1 MVDINTVGAGGG
13 SVAWF
18 DRDGLLKVG
27 PESAGAVPGPAC
39 YGRGGEKPTVSDA
52 NLLLGRLSPRGL
64 LGGTM
69 GLDRAAAEA
78 AFVPVAKQLG
88 FTLERTAH
96 GVVGIVVANM
106 VRAIRAVSV
115 ERGHDPRRFSLLAMG
130 GAGPLHAADVAR
142 ALGMREII
150 VPPAPGILCAQ
161 GLVVSD
167 LKEDF
172 VVSGRFPVQDDALG
186 PVGDALA
193 VLDELARRWAAES
206 AGDAVGQSVELS
218 LDMRYVGQNFELRVP
233 LGETDG
239 AGAAPALPDTAE
251 LRRRFFVEHERNYGF
266 HNPDDAVEIV
276 NIRLTAHG
284 RLRQPE
290 ATMEAPVADGAPDP
304 VETRDVWFA
313 ADAAVATPVYDRA
326 ALLPGHR
333 IEGPAIVDQ
342 LDATT
347 VVFPGDRARVDGHLN
362 LVLELSRGELAS

>member
-27 PESAGAVPGPAC
+27 PESAGADPGPAC

-69 GLDRAAAEA
+69 ALDKGAAER
-78 AFVPVAKQLG
+78 AFAPVADRLG
-88 FTLERTAH
+88 FTPARTAH
-96 GVVGIVVANM
+96 GVIGIVVANM
-106 VRAIRAVSV
+106 VRAIRAISV

-142 ALGMREII
+142 ALGMGELI
-150 VPPAPGILCAQ
+150 VPPSPGILCAQ

-172 VVSGRFPVQDDALG
+172 VASGRYVVETNSMDQVA
-186 PVGDALA
+186 DALA
-193 VLDELARRWAAES
+193 ALADRARQWAADS

-218 LDMRYVGQNFELRVP
+218 LDMRYVGQNFELR
-233 LGETDG
+233 LGMGETEK
-239 AGAAPALPDTAE
+239 AGKVPPLPDAGE
-251 LRRRFFVEHERNYGF
+251 LRRRFFDEHERNYGF
-266 HNPDDAVEIV
+266 HNPDDPVEIV

-284 RLRQPE
+284 KLRQPE
-290 ATMEAPVADGAPDP
+290 AAAEDAADGAPPAP
-304 VETRDVWFA
+304 VETRDVWFE
-313 ADAAVATPVYDRA
+313 ADAPAATPVYDRA
-326 ALLPGHR
+326 VLRPGHI
-333 IEGPAIVDQ
+333 IEGPAVIDQ

-347 VVFPGDRARVDGHLN
+347 VVFPGDRVRVDGHLN
-362 LVLELSRGELAS
+362 LIVELCHGD